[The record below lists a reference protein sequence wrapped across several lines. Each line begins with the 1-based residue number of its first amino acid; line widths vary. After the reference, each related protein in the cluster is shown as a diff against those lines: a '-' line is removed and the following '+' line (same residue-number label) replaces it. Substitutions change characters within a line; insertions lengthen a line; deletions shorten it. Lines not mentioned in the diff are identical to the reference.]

1 MALETTATFIGHNE
15 CFGLSSEK
23 LKNAIRE
30 LIEKGVTDFLSG
42 GQGGFDRLCGRCVYE
57 LKKEYPHINN
67 YLVIPYLSFNVY
79 DKELFDSII
88 YPDGFEKYNFKSAIP
103 ARNRYMV
110 DNSGYAICFVTH
122 SWGGAAKT
130 YERAKKKKLRII
142 NLSCIS
148 SYLVSGHSLSIA
160 STLLSTVFCLFIM
173 HLRKRTVGEVFT
185 PPTQAFLIS
194 FCF

>member
-15 CFGLSSEK
+15 CFGLSAEK

-79 DKELFDSII
+79 DKKLFNSII
-88 YPDGFEKYNFKSAIP
+88 IPTDLKNTISNQPFPQETDIWWIIP
-103 ARNRYMV
+103 AMQSVSSLILGAVLPRLMREPRRK
-110 DNSGYAICFVTH
+110 NS
-122 SWGGAAKT
+122 K
-130 YERAKKKKLRII
+130 
-142 NLSCIS
+142 
-148 SYLVSGHSLSIA
+148 
-160 STLLSTVFCLFIM
+160 
-173 HLRKRTVGEVFT
+173 
-185 PPTQAFLIS
+185 
-194 FCF
+194 

>member
-1 MALETTATFIGHNE
+1 MSKENTAVFIGHNE
-15 CFGLSSEK
+15 CYGVTSEQIK
-23 LKNAIRE
+23 EAIVS
-30 LIEKGVTDFLSG
+30 LIDKGVTEFLSG

-57 LKKEYPHINN
+57 LKKEYPHISN

-79 DKELFDSII
+79 NSELFDSII

-130 YERAKKKKLRII
+130 YERAKKKKLQII
-142 NLSCIS
+142 NL
-148 SYLVSGHSLSIA
+148 GA
-160 STLLSTVFCLFIM
+160 
-173 HLRKRTVGEVFT
+173 KEDGE
-185 PPTQAFLIS
+185 
-194 FCF
+194 

>member
-15 CFGLSSEK
+15 CFGLSAEK

-110 DNSGYAICFVTH
+110 DNS
-122 SWGGAAKT
+122 WGGAAKT
-130 YERAKKKKLRII
+130 YERAKKKKLQII
-142 NLSCIS
+142 NLG
-148 SYLVSGHSLSIA
+148 VKEDGE
-160 STLLSTVFCLFIM
+160 
-173 HLRKRTVGEVFT
+173 RKSDI
-185 PPTQAFLIS
+185 Q
-194 FCF
+194 

>member
-15 CFGLSSEK
+15 CFGLSAEK

-79 DKELFDSII
+79 DKIDRYLLFS
-88 YPDGFEKYNFKSAIP
+88 
-103 ARNRYMV
+103 
-110 DNSGYAICFVTH
+110 
-122 SWGGAAKT
+122 
-130 YERAKKKKLRII
+130 
-142 NLSCIS
+142 
-148 SYLVSGHSLSIA
+148 
-160 STLLSTVFCLFIM
+160 
-173 HLRKRTVGEVFT
+173 
-185 PPTQAFLIS
+185 
-194 FCF
+194 